1 MKIEDVTKEIED
13 SAKGL
18 SGDERTARV
27 QSVITFINKRYS
39 DDTKSITGKISPL
52 FNGNQF
58 LVFVYQRYSD
68 IHLVGAPPESVGKFG
83 GDTDNWEWPRHTG
96 DFSVFRVYMSKD
108 GKPSEYSPED
118 IPLKPK
124 YFLPV
129 SIKGLKDGDYAMTWG
144 YPGSTNRYETSYGVR
159 QKIDIDN
166 PSLVRLR
173 ELRLRYMYEE
183 MKKDPAVKLQLA
195 SAYGSIA
202 NYWKFYDGETRQ
214 LVKYGIYDQKK
225 AAETAFERWA
235 QDKPE
240 FERIFSDWA
249 KAYDAWRPYSRQ
261 RMYLTEGISGSP
273 LMAFAATLL
282 EVEYALV
289 KPGGADPKKTIQ
301 AASEARAAFLKQENK
316 ASDQEVVA
324 AITQIFYKDIDKNQH
339 PIGFYES
346 LKGSFGDLRDDGTY
360 QKYAASVFKGT
371 FLFDDARWN
380 AFVAHPD
387 ANILQEDPAY
397 RHASAFWKN

>member
-68 IHLVGAPPESVGKFG
+68 IRLVGAPPESVGKFG

-144 YPGSTNRYETSYGVR
+144 YPGSTNRYETSYGIK
-159 QKIDIDN
+159 QKVDIDN
-166 PSLVRLR
+166 PSLVDLRDMRLKF
-173 ELRLRYMYEE
+173 MFTE
-183 MKKDPAVKLQLA
+183 MKKDPAIKLQLA
-195 SAYGSIA
+195 SSYAGIA
-202 NYWKFYDGETRQ
+202 NYWKFFDGESKQ
-214 LVKYGIYDQKK
+214 LVKYHIYDQKK
-225 AAETAFERWA
+225 EAEAKFQQWA
-235 QDKPE
+235 NGKPE
-240 FERIFSDWA
+240 YQSILADYE
-249 KAYDAWRPYSRQ
+249 KAYADWRPYSKTRV
-261 RMYLTEGISGSP
+261 YITEGIFGSP
-273 LMAFAATLL
+273 LMGFSASLLQVETAIVKQGSSAAIKSA
-282 EVEYALV
+282 VE
-289 KPGGADPKKTIQ
+289 
-301 AASEARAAFLKQENK
+301 AANK
-316 ASDQEVVA
+316 A
-324 AITQIFYKDIDKNQH
+324 
-339 PIGFYES
+339 
-346 LKGSFGDLRDDGTY
+346 RD
-360 QKYAASVFKGT
+360 
-371 FLFDDARWN
+371 
-380 AFVAHPD
+380 
-387 ANILQEDPAY
+387 
-397 RHASAFWKN
+397 